1 MARPVY
7 LAGTGAY
14 LPGQPIPVSR
24 AQEVLGPL
32 TGAPDRIRRWME
44 SIAPVMREIL
54 DIEVVHYAIDPVTRE
69 FTDDNVTMAT
79 KAARA
84 ALADAGFQ
92 PGEVGLI
99 TYGSAHQDQM
109 PTASVRIQEALGIEA
124 CAEFAI
130 HANCTSAYKALYLAH
145 RLLAAGEYDTA
156 LVVSS
161 SMSSSELRAEYYNQ
175 ALVDKESLFLRW
187 FLCDGAGALVLTTN
201 PARASAA
208 TPIEVEFTYVESVGG
223 KRPSLMFNER
233 PAYWMN
239 PREEFDRGAH
249 HLRQRFRDELAGGL
263 FQEPGG
269 SVFFNGYKR
278 MMAAAGIAANDL
290 RWFQV
295 NLPAKHIVESVVEE
309 LATVGV
315 PRSALY
321 TRMDRMG
328 YAGPPM
334 AFIALDALMREEDL
348 APGDRVVSFVT
359 EVSKFMQAGYVL
371 RRLQAR

>member
-14 LPGQPIPVSR
+14 LPGEPIPVQR

-32 TGAPDRIRRWME
+32 TDAPPRIRRWME
-44 SIAPVMREIL
+44 SMAPVMHEIL

-69 FTDDNVTMAT
+69 VTDDNVTMGT
-79 KAARA
+79 KAAVV
-84 ALADAGFQ
+84 ALADAGFA

-124 CAEFAI
+124 CAEFGI

-145 RLLAAGEYDTA
+145 RLLAAGQHDTA

-161 SMSSSELRAEYYNQ
+161 GISSSELRAEYYNQ

-187 FLCDGAGALVLTTN
+187 FLSDGAGALVLTTDR
-201 PARASAA
+201 ARAK
-208 TPIEVEFTYVESVGG
+208 PVEVEFTYVESVGG

-239 PREEFDRGAH
+239 PRDEYDRGLH
-249 HLRQRFRDELAGGL
+249 HLRQRFRNELASGL

-269 SVFFNGYKR
+269 SVFFNGFLR

-334 AFIALDALMREEDL
+334 AFIALDALMREEAL

-371 RRLQAR
+371 RRL